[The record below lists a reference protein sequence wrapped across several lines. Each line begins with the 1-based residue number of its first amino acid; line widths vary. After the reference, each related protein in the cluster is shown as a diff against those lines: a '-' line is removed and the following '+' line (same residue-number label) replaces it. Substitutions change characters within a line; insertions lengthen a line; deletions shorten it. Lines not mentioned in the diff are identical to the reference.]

1 MPFSVPGELLGRM
14 RSPRHPFPRAGPCPS
29 RRKAQ
34 LAGSCPAVPSDGAV
48 RIRSFYLTAR
58 APGVTP
64 NFFGSGRLAA
74 WSEGRRG
81 KGGPGREPGLGTPGI
96 GSALRVPRDP
106 GMTWKLWGPFL
117 RIPSPHACD
126 VECKFRGDGDASS
139 GEMGPRFKKPVSI
152 QRGKFA
158 KVLLFDAACG
168 SVEVTDTR
176 WKCSPR
182 PRWRMRGCVLQNV

>member
-1 MPFSVPGELLGRM
+1 MS
-14 RSPRHPFPRAGPCPS
+14 SPRHPFPRAASCPS

-58 APGVTP
+58 APEVTP

-81 KGGPGREPGLGTPGI
+81 KGGPGQEPGQGTPGI

-117 RIPSPHACD
+117 RIPSPHARD
-126 VECKFRGDGDASS
+126 VECKFRETGMQVLGRW
-139 GEMGPRFKKPVSI
+139 GPELRN
-152 QRGKFA
+152 
-158 KVLLFDAACG
+158 L
-168 SVEVTDTR
+168 
-176 WKCSPR
+176 
-182 PRWRMRGCVLQNV
+182 